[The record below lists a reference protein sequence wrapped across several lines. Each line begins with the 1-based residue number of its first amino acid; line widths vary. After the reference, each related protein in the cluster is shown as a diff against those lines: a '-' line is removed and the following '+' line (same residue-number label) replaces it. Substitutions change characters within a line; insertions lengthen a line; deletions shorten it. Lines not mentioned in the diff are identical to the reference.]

1 MVDSGAITY
10 LSSLTDNLAIGGS
23 TASDSP
29 LFYNDSE
36 EKLTLT
42 NTTGGLSFQVND
54 ELTMPHL

>member
-1 MVDSGAITY
+1 MGYNIPK
-10 LSSLTDNLAIGGS
+10 LSTDNLAIGGS

-54 ELTMPHL
+54 ELTMPQPL